1 MKYEIK
7 EMFYKPIERDIKGVI
22 KVGQSDEENV
32 KQELEEYVV
41 TEQLREHIDVFFE
54 SYKKGITSHTDK
66 MGVWISGFFGSGKSH
81 LLKILSYLL
90 DNKEI
95 EGKKV
100 INYFDDKKLDS
111 FTLANMKKAG
121 DITSDVILFN
131 IDSKSEDDSKA
142 SKEAIVNV
150 FNKVFNE
157 MQGFSPSMPWLAE
170 LERTLSKNGQYD
182 AFKAAFEE
190 ASGRTWED
198 GREDFY
204 YEEDAII
211 EALASSSKMSEE
223 AARNW
228 YNKAEEN
235 YTISIES
242 FAKKVQEYIESKG
255 KNHHVLFL
263 VDEIGQYI
271 GENTKL
277 MLNLQTVVEDLGTYC
292 GGKCWVIVTSQ
303 EGLDEFTKVKGND
316 FSKIQGRFN
325 TRLSLSS
332 ANVDEVIKERILR
345 KKPEAEEHLR
355 ILYTQKESIIKN
367 LLTFTDTAEMK
378 LYCDEKDF
386 ADVYPFVPYQFNLL
400 QKTFNGIREHGA
412 SGKHLSKGERSL
424 LGEFQEVGKEYMN
437 KESGVLVPFSAFY
450 NTIKTFLDSSI
461 SSVIIQASKNNN
473 LNEFDVEVLKL
484 LFLIK
489 YVKEIKGNLENLT
502 TLLVSNI
509 DEEKLEL
516 KKNIQKSLDKLIKET
531 LVQKNGDEYIFLTND
546 EQDVNKE
553 IKNIHIDSASVVQ
566 KIGEVIFEDIYKDK
580 KFKYS
585 REYNFPFNQIIDDT
599 PRGSKIND
607 IGIRIITPYYDLVSG
622 SSENE
627 LKMLSSR
634 EYRDVII
641 NISNDSRYIEELE
654 YVLQIDS
661 YLRLKGGTKATQ
673 SIEDIKAK
681 KSRERQERLDRAT
694 RLICDAISEADI
706 YINGTIADI
715 KSKEC
720 EGRINAALKSL
731 VDIRYNKLSY
741 ITNFLSNPKDL
752 YDIFNQNA
760 MQMTLVDKADNN
772 KYALDE
778 IDNHITNNTSRNL
791 QITMKSIL
799 QKFSQ
804 APFGWKELDIQG
816 LVLRLFKSQEIRVI
830 QGGESIPP
838 EDKGVIDL
846 ITKREYLER
855 VTLKKRERVKD
866 KYVKVLKDLSTD
878 IFDFS
883 AMPKDEDSMMK
894 IFKGYCST
902 EITKIDGMLSHY
914 GTISKYPGKDVLVEG
929 KEVFEEILNEN
940 DTIAFFELVSKRK
953 DDLLYYDDKVQ
964 DIKGFF
970 DPKGNQKKH
979 FDDAWDKIRNFE
991 ENDIFITEEETVK
1004 IIDDIKSIVKSKE
1017 PYKKIQNLPVLI
1029 SKYNDKIV
1037 ELLEKK
1043 AEPVK
1048 DQIETAK
1055 IHVLDELNKYSFA
1068 SEYNNEII
1076 QSFDQIYNKVESVNS
1091 FAQLAAITSSID
1103 PLRVKLITKI
1113 LNRQKEEEAKKEIA
1127 NKPNNEVEYVGS
1139 TATRGTM
1146 EVNDPPVKVKRI
1158 KNKSVS
1164 INSLLLGS
1172 KEIKNEDDIEDV
1184 LNSLRQKLKS
1194 QLEEDTI
1201 ITLI

>member
-54 SYKKGITSHTDK
+54 SYKKGIISHTDK

-90 DNKEI
+90 ENKEI
-95 EGKKV
+95 EGKNA

-111 FTLANMKKAG
+111 FTLANMQKAG

-131 IDSKSEDDSKA
+131 IDSKSEDDNKA

-255 KNHHVLFL
+255 KNHHVVFL

-271 GENTKL
+271 GDNTKL

-345 KKPEAEEHLR
+345 KKPEAEEHLK
-355 ILYTQKESIIKN
+355 ILYNQKESIIKN

-378 LYCDEKDF
+378 LYSDEKDF
-386 ADVYPFVPYQFNLL
+386 SDVYPFVPYQFNLL

-424 LGEFQEVGKEYMN
+424 LGAFQEVGKEYMN

-461 SSVIIQASKNNN
+461 SSVVIQASKNNN

-516 KKNIQKSLDKLIKET
+516 KKNLQKSLDKLIKET

-553 IKNIHIDSASVVQ
+553 IKNIHIDPADITL
-566 KIGEVIFEDIYKDK
+566 KIGEIVFEDIYEDK

-585 REYNFPFNQIIDDT
+585 REYNFPFNKIIDG
-599 PRGSKIND
+599 RGPQTYD

-634 EYRDVII
+634 EYRDVVI
-641 NISNDSRYIEELE
+641 NISNDSRYIEEIE

-661 YLRLKGGTKATQ
+661 YLRLKSGVKTTQ
-673 SIEDIKAK
+673 SIEDIKTK
-681 KSRERQERLDRAT
+681 KSREREERLARAT
-694 RLICDAISEADI
+694 RLICEAISEADI
-706 YINGTIADI
+706 YINGTISDI
-715 KSKEC
+715 KAKEC
-720 EGRINAALKSL
+720 KAKINAALNNL

-752 YDIFNQNA
+752 YDIFNQNT
-760 MQMTLVDKADNN
+760 MQMTLVDKGDNN

-778 IDNHITNNTSRNL
+778 IDNHITSNTARNL
-791 QITMKSIL
+791 QITIKSIL

-804 APFGWKELDIQG
+804 APYGWKELDIQG

-830 QGGESIPP
+830 QAGESIAP

-866 KYVKVLKDLSTD
+866 KYVKVLKDLCTD

-929 KEVFEEILNEN
+929 KDVFQEIVNEN
-940 DTIAFFELVSKRK
+940 DTIAFFELVSKRE
-953 DDLLYYDDKVQ
+953 DDLLDYDDNVQ

-970 DPKGNQKKH
+970 DTKGTQKKH
-979 FDDAWDKIRNFE
+979 FDDALEKIKNFE
-991 ENDIFITEEETVK
+991 ENDIFITDDETIK
-1004 IIDDIKSIVKSKE
+1004 IIDNIKEIVKDNK
-1017 PYKKIQNLPVLI
+1017 PYRKIQNLPVLI
-1029 SKYNDKIV
+1029 NKYNEKIL
-1037 ELLEKK
+1037 ELLEQK

-1048 DQIETAK
+1048 DQIEISKAQ
-1055 IHVLDELNKYSFA
+1055 VLDELNKHSFS
-1068 SEYNNEII
+1068 SEYKNEVL
-1076 QSFDQIYNKVESVNS
+1076 QSFNQIYSRIESVNS

-1103 PLRVKLITKI
+1103 PLRVRLITNI
-1113 LNRQKEEEAKKEIA
+1113 LNRQKEEDAKKARENSPKDEIT
-1127 NKPNNEVEYVGS
+1127 YIGS
-1139 TATRGTM
+1139 TATEGATV
-1146 EVNDPPVKVKRI
+1146 VNEPPVKVNRI

-1184 LNSLRQKLKS
+1184 LNALRQKLKS

>member
-7 EMFYKPIERDIKGVI
+7 DMFYKRIERDIKGVI
-22 KVGQSDEENV
+22 KVGQGDEENV

-95 EGKKV
+95 EGKKA

-121 DITSDVILFN
+121 DVTSDVILFN
-131 IDSKSEDDSKA
+131 IDSKSEDDNKS

-170 LERTLSKNGQYD
+170 LERTLSKNGQYE
-182 AFKAAFEE
+182 AFKNEFEN

-211 EALASSSKMSEE
+211 EALALSSKMSEE

-235 YTISIES
+235 YSISIES
-242 FAKKVQEYIESKG
+242 FAKKVEGYIESKG
-255 KNHHVLFL
+255 KNHHVVFL

-271 GENTKL
+271 GDNTKL

-345 KKPEAEEHLR
+345 KKPEAEEHLK

-378 LYCDEKDF
+378 LYSDEKDF

-400 QKTFNGIREHGA
+400 QKTFIGIREHGA

-424 LGEFQEVGKEYMN
+424 LGAFQEVGKDYMY

-450 NTIKTFLDSSI
+450 NTIKTFLDSST

-484 LFLIK
+484 LFLVK
-489 YVKEIKGNLENLT
+489 YVKEIKGNLENLA

-516 KKNIQKSLDKLIKET
+516 KKNVQKSLDKLIKET
-531 LVQKNGDEYIFLTND
+531 LVQKNGEEYIFLTND

-553 IKNIHIDSASVVQ
+553 IKNIHIDPAAVVQ

-580 KFKYS
+580 KYKYS
-585 REYNFPFNQIIDDT
+585 REYNFPFNQMIDST
-599 PRGSKIND
+599 PRGSQTND

-634 EYRDVII
+634 EYKDII
-641 NISNDSRYIEELE
+641 VNISNDARYIEELE

-661 YLRLKGGTKATQ
+661 YLRLKSGTKVTQ
-673 SIEDIKAK
+673 SIEDIKTK
-681 KSRERQERLDRAT
+681 KSREREERLARAT
-694 RLICDAISEADI
+694 RLISDAIEEADI

-715 KSKEC
+715 KAKEC
-720 EGRINAALKSL
+720 ESRINVALKNL

-741 ITNFLSNPKDL
+741 ITNFLNNPKDL
-752 YDIFNQNA
+752 YDIFSQNT
-760 MQMTLVDKADNN
+760 MQMTLFDKGDNN

-778 IDNHITNNTSRNL
+778 IDNHITSNTARNL

-804 APFGWKELDIQG
+804 APYGWKELDIQG
-816 LVLRLFKSQEIRVI
+816 LVLRLFKTQEIRVI
-830 QGGESIPP
+830 QGGESIAP
-838 EDKGVIDL
+838 EDKVVVDL

-866 KYVKVLKDLSTD
+866 KYIKNLKELCTD

-894 IFKGYCST
+894 IFKGYCNT
-902 EITKIDGMLSHY
+902 EITKIDGMLTHY
-914 GTISKYPGKDVLVEG
+914 GTISKYPGKDILVKG
-929 KEVFEEILNEN
+929 KEVFREILNEN
-940 DTIAFFELVSKRK
+940 DTIAFFQLLWDVK
-953 DDLLYYDDKVQ
+953 DDLLDYDDDVQ

-979 FDDAWDKIRNFE
+979 FDDALDKIKNFE
-991 ENDIFITEEETVK
+991 ENDIFITEDETIK
-1004 IIDDIKSIVKSKE
+1004 IINDIKDIIKSKE
-1017 PYKKIQNLPVLI
+1017 PYKKIQNLPILI

-1048 DQIETAK
+1048 EQIK
-1055 IHVLDELNKYSFA
+1055 IANEQVLDELNKHTFA
-1068 SEYNNEII
+1068 DEYKNEVA
-1076 QSFDQIYNKVESVNS
+1076 QSFKQILDKIESVNS
-1091 FAQLAAITSSID
+1091 FGQLAAISSSID
-1103 PLRVKLITKI
+1103 PLRVRLITRI
-1113 LNRQKEEEAKKEIA
+1113 LDRQKQEDAKKALVDIPKGEA
-1127 NKPNNEVEYVGS
+1127 TYTGETGS
-1139 TATRGTM
+1139 VNHGI
-1146 EVNDPPVKVKRI
+1146 VNDQPANVTRI
-1158 KNKSVS
+1158 KNKNVS

-1172 KEIKNEDDIEDV
+1172 KEIKNEDDIEEV
-1184 LNSLRQKLKS
+1184 LNALREKLKK

>member
-54 SYKKGITSHTDK
+54 SYKKGIINHTDK

-90 DNKEI
+90 ENKEI
-95 EGKKV
+95 EGKKA

-111 FTLANMKKAG
+111 FTLANMQKAG

-131 IDSKSEDDSKA
+131 IDSKSEDDNKA

-255 KNHHVLFL
+255 KNHHVVFL

-424 LGEFQEVGKEYMN
+424 LGAFQEVGKEYMN

-489 YVKEIKGNLENLT
+489 YVKEIKGNLENLS
-502 TLLVSNI
+502 TLLVSDI

-516 KKNIQKSLDKLIKET
+516 KKNVQKSLDKLIKET

-553 IKNIHIDSASVVQ
+553 IKNIHIDPADITL
-566 KIGEVIFEDIYKDK
+566 KIGEIVFEDIYEDK

-585 REYNFPFNQIIDDT
+585 REYNFPFNKIIDG
-599 PRGSKIND
+599 RGPQTYD

-641 NISNDSRYIEELE
+641 NISNDSRYIEEIE

-661 YLRLKGGTKATQ
+661 YLRLKSGVKTTQ
-673 SIEDIKAK
+673 SIEDIKTK
-681 KSRERQERLDRAT
+681 KSREREERLARAT
-694 RLICDAISEADI
+694 RLICEAISEADI
-706 YINGTIADI
+706 YINGTISDI
-715 KSKEC
+715 KAKEC
-720 EGRINAALKSL
+720 KAKINAALNNL

-752 YDIFNQNA
+752 YDIFNQNT
-760 MQMTLVDKADNN
+760 MQMTLVDKGDNN

-778 IDNHITNNTSRNL
+778 IDNHITSNTERNL

-804 APFGWKELDIQG
+804 APYGWKELDIQG

-830 QGGESIPP
+830 QGGESIAP

-866 KYVKVLKDLSTD
+866 KYVKVLKDLCTD

-894 IFKGYCST
+894 IFKGYCKT

-929 KEVFEEILNEN
+929 KEVFQEILNEN
-940 DTIAFFELVSKRK
+940 DTIAFFELVSKRE
-953 DDLLYYDDKVQ
+953 DDLLDYDDNVQ

-970 DPKGNQKKH
+970 DTKGTQKKH
-979 FDDAWDKIRNFE
+979 FDDALDKIKNFE
-991 ENDIFITEEETVK
+991 ENDIFITDDETIK
-1004 IIDDIKSIVKSKE
+1004 IIDNIKEIVKANE

-1029 SKYNDKIV
+1029 NKYNEKIL
-1037 ELLEKK
+1037 ELLEQK

-1048 DQIETAK
+1048 EQIETYKAQ
-1055 IHVLDELNKYSFA
+1055 VLDELNKHSFS
-1068 SEYNNEII
+1068 SEYKNEVL
-1076 QSFDQIYNKVESVNS
+1076 QSFDQIYSRIESVNS

-1103 PLRVKLITKI
+1103 PLRVRLITKI
-1113 LNRQKEEEAKKEIA
+1113 LNRQKEEEAKKEIEDKS
-1127 NKPNNEVEYVGS
+1127 NGEVIYGGS
-1139 TATRGTM
+1139 TANGGAT

-1172 KEIKNEDDIEDV
+1172 KEIKNEDDIEDI
-1184 LNSLRQKLKS
+1184 LNVLRQKLKS

>member
-54 SYKKGITSHTDK
+54 AYKKGITSHTDK

-95 EGKKV
+95 EGKKA
-100 INYFDDKKLDS
+100 ISYFDDKKLDS

-131 IDSKSEDDSKA
+131 IDSKSEDDNKA

-255 KNHHVLFL
+255 KNHHVVFL

-271 GENTKL
+271 GDNTKL

-345 KKPEAEEHLR
+345 KKPEAEEHLK
-355 ILYTQKESIIKN
+355 ILYNQKESIIKN

-378 LYCDEKDF
+378 LYSDEKDF
-386 ADVYPFVPYQFNLL
+386 SDVYPFVPYQFNLL

-424 LGEFQEVGKEYMN
+424 LGAFQEVGKEYMN

-461 SSVIIQASKNNN
+461 SSVVIQASKNNN

-516 KKNIQKSLDKLIKET
+516 KKNLQKSLDKLIKET

-553 IKNIHIDSASVVQ
+553 IKNIHIDPADITL
-566 KIGEVIFEDIYKDK
+566 KIGEIVFEDIYEDK

-585 REYNFPFNQIIDDT
+585 REYNFPFNKIIDG
-599 PRGSKIND
+599 RGPQTYD

-634 EYRDVII
+634 EYRDVVI
-641 NISNDSRYIEELE
+641 NISNDSRYIEEIE

-661 YLRLKGGTKATQ
+661 YLRLKSGVKTTQ
-673 SIEDIKAK
+673 SIEDIKTK
-681 KSRERQERLDRAT
+681 KSREREERLARAT
-694 RLICDAISEADI
+694 RLICEAISEADI
-706 YINGTIADI
+706 YINGTISDI
-715 KSKEC
+715 KAKEC
-720 EGRINAALKSL
+720 KAKINAALNNL

-752 YDIFNQNA
+752 YDIFNQNT
-760 MQMTLVDKADNN
+760 MQMTLVDKGDNN

-778 IDNHITNNTSRNL
+778 IDNHITSNTARNL

-804 APFGWKELDIQG
+804 APYGWKELDIQG

-830 QGGESIPP
+830 QAGESIAP

-866 KYVKVLKDLSTD
+866 KYVKVLKDLCTD

-929 KEVFEEILNEN
+929 KDVFQEIVNEN
-940 DTIAFFELVSKRK
+940 DTIAFFELVSNRE
-953 DDLLYYDDKVQ
+953 DDLLDYDDNVQ

-970 DPKGNQKKH
+970 DTKGTQKKH
-979 FDDAWDKIRNFE
+979 FDDALEKIKNFE
-991 ENDIFITEEETVK
+991 ENDIFITDDETIK
-1004 IIDDIKSIVKSKE
+1004 IIDNIKEIVKDNK
-1017 PYKKIQNLPVLI
+1017 PYRKIQNLPVLI
-1029 SKYNDKIV
+1029 NKYNEKIL
-1037 ELLEKK
+1037 ELLEQK

-1048 DQIETAK
+1048 EQIETSKAQ
-1055 IHVLDELNKYSFA
+1055 VLDELNKHSFS
-1068 SEYNNEII
+1068 SEYKNEVL
-1076 QSFDQIYNKVESVNS
+1076 QSFDQIYSRIESVNS

-1103 PLRVKLITKI
+1103 PLRVRLITKI
-1113 LNRQKEEEAKKEIA
+1113 LNRQKEEEAKKEIS
-1127 NKPNNEVEYVGS
+1127 NKSNDEVKYVGS
-1139 TATRGTM
+1139 TGGTM

-1172 KEIKNEDDIEDV
+1172 KEIKNEDDIEEV

>member
-7 EMFYKPIERDIKGVI
+7 DMFYKRIERDIKGVI

-41 TEQLREHIDVFFE
+41 TEQLRDHIDVFFE
-54 SYKKGITSHTDK
+54 AYKKGITSHTDK

-95 EGKKV
+95 EGKKA
-100 INYFDDKKLDS
+100 ISYFDDKKLDS

-131 IDSKSEDDSKA
+131 IDSKSEDDNKA

-170 LERTLSKNGQYD
+170 LERTLSKNQQYD
-182 AFKAAFEE
+182 AFKTAFEE

-211 EALASSSKMSEE
+211 EALAASSKMSEE

-255 KNHHVLFL
+255 KNHHVVFL

-271 GENTKL
+271 GDNTKL

-345 KKPEAEEHLR
+345 KKPEAEEHLK
-355 ILYTQKESIIKN
+355 ILYNQKESIIKN

-378 LYCDEKDF
+378 LFEDEKDF

-424 LGEFQEVGKEYMN
+424 LGAFQEVGKEYMN

-489 YVKEIKGNLENLT
+489 YVKEIKGNLE
-502 TLLVSNI
+502 SDI

-516 KKNIQKSLDKLIKET
+516 KKNVQKSLDKLIKET

-553 IKNIHIDSASVVQ
+553 IKNIHIDPADITL
-566 KIGEVIFEDIYKDK
+566 KIGEIVFEDIYEDK

-585 REYNFPFNQIIDDT
+585 REYNFPFNKIIDG
-599 PRGSKIND
+599 RGPQTYD

-634 EYRDVII
+634 EYRDVVI
-641 NISNDSRYIEELE
+641 NISNDSRYIEEIE

-661 YLRLKGGTKATQ
+661 YLRLKSGVKTTQ
-673 SIEDIKAK
+673 SIEDIKTK
-681 KSRERQERLDRAT
+681 KSREREERLARAT
-694 RLICDAISEADI
+694 RLICEAISEADI
-706 YINGTIADI
+706 YINGTISDI
-715 KSKEC
+715 KAKEC
-720 EGRINAALKSL
+720 KAKINAALNNL

-741 ITNFLSNPKDL
+741 ITNFLNNPKDL

-760 MQMTLVDKADNN
+760 MQMTLVDKGDNN

-778 IDNHITNNTSRNL
+778 IDNHITSNTARNL
-791 QITMKSIL
+791 QITIKSIL

-804 APFGWKELDIQG
+804 APYGWKELDIQG

-830 QGGESIPP
+830 QGGESIAP

-866 KYVKVLKDLSTD
+866 KYVKVLKDLCTD

-894 IFKGYCST
+894 IFKGYCKT

-929 KEVFEEILNEN
+929 KEVFQEILNEN
-940 DTIAFFELVSKRK
+940 DTIAFFELVSKRE
-953 DDLLYYDDKVQ
+953 DDLLDYDDNVQ

-970 DPKGNQKKH
+970 DLKGTQKKH
-979 FDDAWDKIRNFE
+979 FDDALEKIKNFE
-991 ENDIFITEEETVK
+991 ENDIFITDDETIK
-1004 IIDDIKSIVKSKE
+1004 IIDNIKEIVKDNK
-1017 PYKKIQNLPVLI
+1017 PYRKIQNLPVLI
-1029 SKYNDKIV
+1029 NKYNEKIL
-1037 ELLEKK
+1037 ELLEQK

-1048 DQIETAK
+1048 EQIETSKAQ
-1055 IHVLDELNKYSFA
+1055 VLDELNKHSFS
-1068 SEYNNEII
+1068 SEYKNEVL
-1076 QSFDQIYNKVESVNS
+1076 QSFNQIYSRIESVNS

-1103 PLRVKLITKI
+1103 PLRVRLITNI
-1113 LNRQKEEEAKKEIA
+1113 LNRQKEEDAKKARENRPKDETTYI
-1127 NKPNNEVEYVGS
+1127 GS
-1139 TATRGTM
+1139 TATEGTTV
-1146 EVNDPPVKVKRI
+1146 VNEPQVKVNRI

-1172 KEIKNEDDIEDV
+1172 KEIKNEDDIEEV
-1184 LNSLRQKLKS
+1184 LNALRQKLKD

>member
-54 SYKKGITSHTDK
+54 SYKKGIISHTDK

-90 DNKEI
+90 ENKEI
-95 EGKKV
+95 EGKNA

-111 FTLANMKKAG
+111 FTLANMQKAG

-131 IDSKSEDDSKA
+131 IDSKSEDDNKA

-255 KNHHVLFL
+255 KNHHVVFL

-271 GENTKL
+271 GDNTKL

-345 KKPEAEEHLR
+345 KKPEAEEHLK
-355 ILYTQKESIIKN
+355 ILYNQKESIIKN

-378 LYCDEKDF
+378 LYSDEKDF
-386 ADVYPFVPYQFNLL
+386 SDVYPFVPYQFNLL

-424 LGEFQEVGKEYMN
+424 LGAFQEVGKEYMN

-461 SSVIIQASKNNN
+461 SSVVIQASKNNN

-516 KKNIQKSLDKLIKET
+516 KKNLQKSLDKLIKET

-553 IKNIHIDSASVVQ
+553 IKNIHIDPADITL
-566 KIGEVIFEDIYKDK
+566 KIGEIVFEDIYEDK

-585 REYNFPFNQIIDDT
+585 REYNFPFNKIIDG
-599 PRGSKIND
+599 RGPQTYD

-634 EYRDVII
+634 EYRDVVI
-641 NISNDSRYIEELE
+641 NISNDSRYIEEIE

-661 YLRLKGGTKATQ
+661 YLRLKSGVKTTQ
-673 SIEDIKAK
+673 SIEDIKTK
-681 KSRERQERLDRAT
+681 KSREREERLARAT
-694 RLICDAISEADI
+694 RLICEAISEADI
-706 YINGTIADI
+706 YINGTISDI
-715 KSKEC
+715 KAKEC
-720 EGRINAALKSL
+720 KAKINAALNNL

-752 YDIFNQNA
+752 YDIFNQNT
-760 MQMTLVDKADNN
+760 MQMTLVDKGDNN

-778 IDNHITNNTSRNL
+778 IDNHITSNTERNL

-804 APFGWKELDIQG
+804 APYGWKELDIQG

-830 QGGESIPP
+830 QAGESIAP

-866 KYVKVLKDLSTD
+866 KYVKVLKDLCTD

-929 KEVFEEILNEN
+929 KDVFQEIVNEN
-940 DTIAFFELVSKRK
+940 DTIAFFELVSNRE
-953 DDLLYYDDKVQ
+953 DDLLDYDDNVQ

-970 DPKGNQKKH
+970 DTKGTQKKH
-979 FDDAWDKIRNFE
+979 FDDALEKIKNFE
-991 ENDIFITEEETVK
+991 ENDIFITDDETIK
-1004 IIDDIKSIVKSKE
+1004 IIDNIKEIVKDNK
-1017 PYKKIQNLPVLI
+1017 PYRKIQNLPVLI
-1029 SKYNDKIV
+1029 NKYNEKIL
-1037 ELLEKK
+1037 ELLEQK

-1048 DQIETAK
+1048 DQIEISKAQ
-1055 IHVLDELNKYSFA
+1055 VLDELNKHSFS
-1068 SEYNNEII
+1068 SEYKNEVL
-1076 QSFDQIYNKVESVNS
+1076 QKFDQIYSRIESVNS

-1103 PLRVKLITKI
+1103 PLRVRLITKI
-1113 LNRQKEEEAKKEIA
+1113 LNRQKEEDAKKARENRLRDEAI
-1127 NKPNNEVEYVGS
+1127 YIGT
-1139 TATRGTM
+1139 TATEGDTV
-1146 EVNDPPVKVKRI
+1146 VNEPTVKVNRI

-1172 KEIKNEDDIEDV
+1172 KEIKNEEDIEEV
-1184 LNSLRQKLKS
+1184 LSVLRQKLKE

>member
-7 EMFYKPIERDIKGVI
+7 DMFYKRIERDIKGVI

-41 TEQLREHIDVFFE
+41 TEQLRDHIDVFFE
-54 SYKKGITSHTDK
+54 AYKKGITSHTDK

-95 EGKKV
+95 EGKKA
-100 INYFDDKKLDS
+100 ISYFDDKKLDS

-131 IDSKSEDDSKA
+131 IDSKSEDDNKA

-170 LERTLSKNGQYD
+170 LERTLSKNQQYD
-182 AFKAAFEE
+182 AFKTAFEE

-211 EALASSSKMSEE
+211 EALAASSKMSEE

-255 KNHHVLFL
+255 KNHHVVFL

-271 GENTKL
+271 GDNTKL

-345 KKPEAEEHLR
+345 KKPEAEEHLK
-355 ILYTQKESIIKN
+355 ILYNQKESIIKN

-378 LYCDEKDF
+378 LYSDEKDF
-386 ADVYPFVPYQFNLL
+386 SDVYPFVPYQFNLL

-424 LGEFQEVGKEYMN
+424 LGAFQEVGKEYMN

-509 DEEKLEL
+509 DGEKLEL
-516 KKNIQKSLDKLIKET
+516 KKNVQKSLDKLIKET

-553 IKNIHIDSASVVQ
+553 IKNIHIDPADITL
-566 KIGEVIFEDIYKDK
+566 KIGEIVFEDIYEDK

-585 REYNFPFNQIIDDT
+585 REYNFPFNKIIDG
-599 PRGSKIND
+599 RGPQTYD

-634 EYRDVII
+634 EYRDVVI
-641 NISNDSRYIEELE
+641 NISNDSRYIEEIE

-661 YLRLKGGTKATQ
+661 YLRLKSGVKTTQ
-673 SIEDIKAK
+673 SIEDIKTK
-681 KSRERQERLDRAT
+681 KSREREERLARAT
-694 RLICDAISEADI
+694 RLICEAISEADI
-706 YINGTIADI
+706 YINGTISDI
-715 KSKEC
+715 KAKEC
-720 EGRINAALKSL
+720 KAKINAALNNL

-741 ITNFLSNPKDL
+741 ITNFLNNPKDL

-760 MQMTLVDKADNN
+760 MQMTLVDKGDNN

-778 IDNHITNNTSRNL
+778 IDNHITSNTARNL
-791 QITMKSIL
+791 QITIKSIL

-804 APFGWKELDIQG
+804 APYGWKELDIQG

-830 QGGESIPP
+830 QGGESIAP

-866 KYVKVLKDLSTD
+866 KYVKVLKDLCTD

-894 IFKGYCST
+894 IFKGYCKT

-929 KEVFEEILNEN
+929 KEVFQEILNEN
-940 DTIAFFELVSKRK
+940 DTIAFFELVSKRE
-953 DDLLYYDDKVQ
+953 DDLLDYDDNVQ

-970 DPKGNQKKH
+970 DLKGTQKKH
-979 FDDAWDKIRNFE
+979 FDDALEKIKNFE
-991 ENDIFITEEETVK
+991 ENDIFITDDETIK
-1004 IIDDIKSIVKSKE
+1004 IIDNIKEIVKDNK
-1017 PYKKIQNLPVLI
+1017 PYRKIQNLPVLI
-1029 SKYNDKIV
+1029 NKYNEKIL
-1037 ELLEKK
+1037 ELLEQK

-1048 DQIETAK
+1048 EQIETSKAQ
-1055 IHVLDELNKYSFA
+1055 VLDELNKHSFS
-1068 SEYNNEII
+1068 SEYKNEVL
-1076 QSFDQIYNKVESVNS
+1076 QSFDQIYSRIESVNS

-1103 PLRVKLITKI
+1103 PLRVRLITKI
-1113 LNRQKEEEAKKEIA
+1113 LNRQKEEEAKKEIS
-1127 NKPNNEVEYVGS
+1127 NKSNDEVKYVGS
-1139 TATRGTM
+1139 TGGTM

-1172 KEIKNEDDIEDV
+1172 KEIKNEDDIEEV

>member
-54 SYKKGITSHTDK
+54 SYKRGIISHTDK

-90 DNKEI
+90 ENKEI
-95 EGKKV
+95 EGKNA

-111 FTLANMKKAG
+111 FTLANMQKAG

-131 IDSKSEDDSKA
+131 IDSKSEDDNKA

-255 KNHHVLFL
+255 KNHHVVFL

-424 LGEFQEVGKEYMN
+424 LGAFQEVGKEYMN
-437 KESGVLVPFSAFY
+437 KDSGVLVPFSAFY

-489 YVKEIKGNLENLT
+489 YVKEIKGNLENLS
-502 TLLVSNI
+502 TLLVSDI

-516 KKNIQKSLDKLIKET
+516 KKNVQKSLDKLIKET

-553 IKNIHIDSASVVQ
+553 IKNIHIDPADITL
-566 KIGEVIFEDIYKDK
+566 KIGEIVFEDIYEDK

-585 REYNFPFNQIIDDT
+585 REYNFPFNKIIDG
-599 PRGSKIND
+599 RGPQTYD

-641 NISNDSRYIEELE
+641 NISNDSRYIEEIE

-661 YLRLKGGTKATQ
+661 YLRLKSGVKTTQ
-673 SIEDIKAK
+673 SIEDIKTK
-681 KSRERQERLDRAT
+681 KGRERDERLARAT
-694 RLICDAISEADI
+694 RLISDAISEADI
-706 YINGTIADI
+706 YINGTISDI
-715 KSKEC
+715 KAKEC
-720 EGRINAALKSL
+720 KAKINAALNNL

-752 YDIFNQNA
+752 YDIFNQNT
-760 MQMTLVDKADNN
+760 MQMTLVDKGDNN

-778 IDNHITNNTSRNL
+778 IDNHITSNTERNL

-804 APFGWKELDIQG
+804 APYGWKEIDIQG

-830 QGGESIPP
+830 QAGESIAP

-866 KYVKVLKDLSTD
+866 KYVKVLKDLCTD

-894 IFKGYCST
+894 IFKGYCNT

-929 KEVFEEILNEN
+929 KDVLQEIVNEN
-940 DTIAFFELVSKRK
+940 DTIAFFELVSNRE
-953 DDLLYYDDKVQ
+953 DDLLDYDDNVQ

-970 DPKGNQKKH
+970 DTKGTQKKH
-979 FDDAWDKIRNFE
+979 FDDALEKIKNFE
-991 ENDIFITEEETVK
+991 ENDIFITDDETVE
-1004 IIDDIKSIVKSKE
+1004 IIDNIKEIVKDNK
-1017 PYKKIQNLPVLI
+1017 PYSKIQNLPVLI
-1029 SKYNDKIV
+1029 NKYNEKIL
-1037 ELLEKK
+1037 ELLEQK

-1048 DQIETAK
+1048 GQIETSKAQ
-1055 IHVLDELNKYSFA
+1055 VLDELNKYSFS
-1068 SEYNNEII
+1068 SEYKNEVL
-1076 QSFDQIYNKVESVNS
+1076 QSFNQIYSRIESVNS

-1103 PLRVKLITKI
+1103 PLRVRLITKI
-1113 LNRQKEEEAKKEIA
+1113 LNRQKEEDAKKARENRLKDETTYI
-1127 NKPNNEVEYVGS
+1127 GS
-1139 TATRGTM
+1139 TATEGATV
-1146 EVNDPPVKVKRI
+1146 VNEPTVKVNRI

-1172 KEIKNEDDIEDV
+1172 KEIKNEDDIEEV
-1184 LNSLRQKLKS
+1184 LNALRQKLKD

>member
-54 SYKKGITSHTDK
+54 SYKKGIISHTDK

-90 DNKEI
+90 ENKEI
-95 EGKKV
+95 EGKNA

-111 FTLANMKKAG
+111 FTLANMQKAG

-131 IDSKSEDDSKA
+131 IDSKSEDDNKA

-255 KNHHVLFL
+255 KNHHVVFL

-271 GENTKL
+271 GDNTKL

-345 KKPEAEEHLR
+345 KKPEAEEHLK
-355 ILYTQKESIIKN
+355 ILYNQKESIIKN

-378 LYCDEKDF
+378 LYSDEKDF
-386 ADVYPFVPYQFNLL
+386 SDVYPFVPYQFNLL

-424 LGEFQEVGKEYMN
+424 LGAFQEVGKEYMN

-461 SSVIIQASKNNN
+461 SSVVIQASKNNN

-516 KKNIQKSLDKLIKET
+516 KKNLQKSLDKLIKET

-553 IKNIHIDSASVVQ
+553 IKNIHIDPADITL
-566 KIGEVIFEDIYKDK
+566 KIGEIVFEDIYEDK

-585 REYNFPFNQIIDDT
+585 REYNFPFNKIIDG
-599 PRGSKIND
+599 RGPQTYD

-634 EYRDVII
+634 EYRDVVI
-641 NISNDSRYIEELE
+641 NISNDSRYIEEIE

-661 YLRLKGGTKATQ
+661 YLRLKSGVKTTQ
-673 SIEDIKAK
+673 SIEDIKTK
-681 KSRERQERLDRAT
+681 KSREREERLARAT
-694 RLICDAISEADI
+694 RLICEAISEADI
-706 YINGTIADI
+706 YINGTISDI
-715 KSKEC
+715 KAKEC
-720 EGRINAALKSL
+720 KAKINAALNNL

-752 YDIFNQNA
+752 YDIFNQNT
-760 MQMTLVDKADNN
+760 MQMTLVDKGDNN

-778 IDNHITNNTSRNL
+778 IDNHITSNTERNL

-804 APFGWKELDIQG
+804 APYGWKELDIQG

-830 QGGESIPP
+830 QAGESIAP

-866 KYVKVLKDLSTD
+866 KYVKVLKDLCTD

-929 KEVFEEILNEN
+929 KDVFQEIVNEN
-940 DTIAFFELVSKRK
+940 DTIAFFELVSNRE
-953 DDLLYYDDKVQ
+953 DDLLDYDDNVQ

-970 DPKGNQKKH
+970 DTKGTQKKH
-979 FDDAWDKIRNFE
+979 FDDALEKIKNFE
-991 ENDIFITEEETVK
+991 ENDIFITDDETIK
-1004 IIDDIKSIVKSKE
+1004 IIDNIKEIVKDNK
-1017 PYKKIQNLPVLI
+1017 PYRKIQNLPVLI
-1029 SKYNDKIV
+1029 NKYNEKIL
-1037 ELLEKK
+1037 ELLEQK

-1048 DQIETAK
+1048 DQIEISKAQ
-1055 IHVLDELNKYSFA
+1055 VLDELNKHSFS
-1068 SEYNNEII
+1068 SEYKNEVL
-1076 QSFDQIYNKVESVNS
+1076 QKFDQIYSRIESVNS

-1103 PLRVKLITKI
+1103 PLRVRLITKI
-1113 LNRQKEEEAKKEIA
+1113 LNRQKEEDAKKARENRLRDEATYI
-1127 NKPNNEVEYVGS
+1127 GT
-1139 TATRGTM
+1139 TATEGDTV
-1146 EVNDPPVKVKRI
+1146 VNEPTVKVNRI

-1172 KEIKNEDDIEDV
+1172 KEIKNEEDIEEV
-1184 LNSLRQKLKS
+1184 LSVLRQKLKE

>member
-54 SYKKGITSHTDK
+54 SYKKGIISHTDK

-90 DNKEI
+90 ENKEI
-95 EGKKV
+95 EGKNA

-111 FTLANMKKAG
+111 FTLANMQKAG

-131 IDSKSEDDSKA
+131 IDSKSEDDNKA

-255 KNHHVLFL
+255 KNHHVVFL

-271 GENTKL
+271 GDNTKL

-345 KKPEAEEHLR
+345 KKPEAEEHLK
-355 ILYTQKESIIKN
+355 ILYNQKESIIKN

-378 LYCDEKDF
+378 LYSDEKDF
-386 ADVYPFVPYQFNLL
+386 SDVYPFVPYQFNLL

-424 LGEFQEVGKEYMN
+424 LGAFQEVGKEYMN

-489 YVKEIKGNLENLT
+489 YVKEIKGNLENLS
-502 TLLVSNI
+502 TLLVSDI

-516 KKNIQKSLDKLIKET
+516 KKNVQKSLDKLIKET

-553 IKNIHIDSASVVQ
+553 IKNIHIDPADITL
-566 KIGEVIFEDIYKDK
+566 KIGEIVFEDIYEDK

-585 REYNFPFNQIIDDT
+585 REYNFPFNKIIDG
-599 PRGSKIND
+599 RGPQTYD

-634 EYRDVII
+634 EYRDVVI
-641 NISNDSRYIEELE
+641 NISNDSRYIEEIE

-661 YLRLKGGTKATQ
+661 YLRLKSGVKTTQ
-673 SIEDIKAK
+673 SIEDIKTK
-681 KSRERQERLDRAT
+681 KSREREERLARAT
-694 RLICDAISEADI
+694 RLICEAISEADI
-706 YINGTIADI
+706 YINGTISDI
-715 KSKEC
+715 KAKEC
-720 EGRINAALKSL
+720 KAKINAALNNL

-752 YDIFNQNA
+752 YDIFNQNT
-760 MQMTLVDKADNN
+760 MQMTLVDKGDNN

-778 IDNHITNNTSRNL
+778 IDNHITSNTERNL

-804 APFGWKELDIQG
+804 APYGWKELDIQG

-830 QGGESIPP
+830 QGGESIAP

-866 KYVKVLKDLSTD
+866 KYVKVLKDLCTD

-929 KEVFEEILNEN
+929 KDVFQEIVNEN
-940 DTIAFFELVSKRK
+940 DTIAFFELVSNRE
-953 DDLLYYDDKVQ
+953 DDLLDYDDNVQ

-970 DPKGNQKKH
+970 DTKGTQKKH
-979 FDDAWDKIRNFE
+979 FDDALDKIKNFE
-991 ENDIFITEEETVK
+991 ENDIFITDDETIK
-1004 IIDDIKSIVKSKE
+1004 IIDNIKEIVKDNK
-1017 PYKKIQNLPVLI
+1017 PYRKIQNLPVLI
-1029 SKYNDKIV
+1029 NKYNEKIL
-1037 ELLEKK
+1037 ELLEQK

-1048 DQIETAK
+1048 DQIEISKAQ
-1055 IHVLDELNKYSFA
+1055 VLDELNKHSFS
-1068 SEYNNEII
+1068 SEYKNEVL
-1076 QSFDQIYNKVESVNS
+1076 QKFDQIYSRIESVNS

-1103 PLRVKLITKI
+1103 PLRVRLITKI
-1113 LNRQKEEEAKKEIA
+1113 LNRQKEEEAKKEIS
-1127 NKPNNEVEYVGS
+1127 NKSNDEVKYVGS
-1139 TATRGTM
+1139 TGGTM
-1146 EVNDPPVKVKRI
+1146 EVNDPPVKVNKI

-1172 KEIKNEDDIEDV
+1172 KEIKNEEDIEEV
-1184 LNSLRQKLKS
+1184 LSVLRQKLKE

>member
-7 EMFYKPIERDIKGVI
+7 DMFYKRIERDIKGVI

-41 TEQLREHIDVFFE
+41 TEQLRDHIDVFFE
-54 SYKKGITSHTDK
+54 AYKKGITSHTDK

-95 EGKKV
+95 EGKKA
-100 INYFDDKKLDS
+100 ISYFDDKKLDS

-131 IDSKSEDDSKA
+131 IDSKSEDDNKA

-170 LERTLSKNGQYD
+170 LERTLSKNQQYD
-182 AFKAAFEE
+182 AFKTAFEE

-211 EALASSSKMSEE
+211 EALAASSKMSEE

-255 KNHHVLFL
+255 KNHHVVFL

-271 GENTKL
+271 GDNTKL

-345 KKPEAEEHLR
+345 KKPEAEEHLK
-355 ILYTQKESIIKN
+355 ILYNQKESIIKN

-378 LYCDEKDF
+378 LFEDEKDF

-424 LGEFQEVGKEYMN
+424 LGAFQEVGKEYMN

-502 TLLVSNI
+502 TLLVSDI

-516 KKNIQKSLDKLIKET
+516 KKNVQKSLDKLIKET

-553 IKNIHIDSASVVQ
+553 IKNIHIDPADITL
-566 KIGEVIFEDIYKDK
+566 KIGEIVFEDIYEDK

-585 REYNFPFNQIIDDT
+585 REYNFPFNKIIDG
-599 PRGSKIND
+599 RGPQTYD

-634 EYRDVII
+634 EYRDVVI
-641 NISNDSRYIEELE
+641 NISNDSRYIEEIE

-661 YLRLKGGTKATQ
+661 YLRLKSGVKTTQ
-673 SIEDIKAK
+673 SIEDIKTK
-681 KSRERQERLDRAT
+681 KSREREERLARAT
-694 RLICDAISEADI
+694 RLICEAISEADI
-706 YINGTIADI
+706 YINGTISDI
-715 KSKEC
+715 KAKEC
-720 EGRINAALKSL
+720 KAKINAALNNL

-741 ITNFLSNPKDL
+741 ITNFLNNPKDL

-760 MQMTLVDKADNN
+760 MQMTLVDKGDNN

-778 IDNHITNNTSRNL
+778 IDNHITSNTARNL
-791 QITMKSIL
+791 QITIKSIL

-804 APFGWKELDIQG
+804 APYGWKELDIQG

-830 QGGESIPP
+830 QGGESIAP

-866 KYVKVLKDLSTD
+866 KYVKVLKDLCTD

-883 AMPKDEDSMMK
+883 AMPKDEDSMLK
-894 IFKGYCST
+894 IFKGYCKT

-929 KEVFEEILNEN
+929 KEVFQEILNEN
-940 DTIAFFELVSKRK
+940 DTIAFFELVSKRE
-953 DDLLYYDDKVQ
+953 DDLLDYDDNVQ

-970 DPKGNQKKH
+970 DLKGTQKKH
-979 FDDAWDKIRNFE
+979 FDDALEKIKNFE
-991 ENDIFITEEETVK
+991 ENDIFITDDETIK
-1004 IIDDIKSIVKSKE
+1004 IIDNIKEIVKDNK
-1017 PYKKIQNLPVLI
+1017 PYRKIQNLPVLI
-1029 SKYNDKIV
+1029 NKYNEKIL
-1037 ELLEKK
+1037 ELLEQK

-1048 DQIETAK
+1048 EQIETSKAQ
-1055 IHVLDELNKYSFA
+1055 VLDELNKHSFS
-1068 SEYNNEII
+1068 SEYKNEVL
-1076 QSFDQIYNKVESVNS
+1076 QSFDQIYSRIESVNS

-1103 PLRVKLITKI
+1103 PLRVRLITKI
-1113 LNRQKEEEAKKEIA
+1113 LNRQKEEEAKKEIS
-1127 NKPNNEVEYVGS
+1127 NKSNDEVKYVGS
-1139 TATRGTM
+1139 TGGTM

-1172 KEIKNEDDIEDV
+1172 KEIKNEDDIEEV

>member
-22 KVGQSDEENV
+22 KVGQGDEENV

-54 SYKKGITSHTDK
+54 AYKKGIISNTDK

-95 EGKKV
+95 EGKKA

-121 DITSDVILFN
+121 DVTSDVILFN
-131 IDSKSEDDSKA
+131 IDSKSEDDNKA

-157 MQGFSPSMPWLAE
+157 MQGFSPSMPWLADM
-170 LERTLSKNGQYD
+170 ERTLTKNGEYEI
-182 AFKAAFEE
+182 FKSAFEE
-190 ASGRTWED
+190 EAGRTWED

-204 YEEDAII
+204 YEEDAIVA
-211 EALASSSKMSEE
+211 ALSKSRKMSEE

-235 YTISIES
+235 YSISIES

-255 KNHHVLFL
+255 QNHHVVFL

-271 GENTKL
+271 GDNTKL

-355 ILYTQKESIIKN
+355 ILYNQKESIIKN
-367 LLTFTDTAEMK
+367 LLTFSDTAEMK
-378 LYCDEKDF
+378 LYYDEKDF
-386 ADVYPFVPYQFNLL
+386 SDVYPFVPYQFNLL
-400 QKTFNGIREHGA
+400 QKTFIGIREHGA

-424 LGEFQEVGKEYMN
+424 LGAFQEVGKEYMN

-450 NTIKTFLDSSI
+450 NTIKTFLDSST

-473 LNEFDVEVLKL
+473 LDPFDVEVLKL
-484 LFLIK
+484 LFLVK
-489 YVKEIKGNLENLT
+489 YVKEIKSNLENLT

-516 KKNIQKSLDKLIKET
+516 KKNVQKSLDKLIKET
-531 LVQKNGDEYIFLTND
+531 LVQKNGEEYIFLTND

-553 IKNIHIDSASVVQ
+553 IKNIHIDPAEIIQ
-566 KIGEVIFEDIYKDK
+566 KIGEVIFEDIYKDR

-585 REYNFPFNQIIDDT
+585 REYNFSFNQIIDDRA
-599 PRGSKIND
+599 RGSQTND
-607 IGIRIITPYYDLVSG
+607 IGIRVITPYYDLVSA
-622 SSENE
+622 SSDNE

-634 EYRDVII
+634 EYKDIII

-661 YLRLKGGTKATQ
+661 YLRLKSGTKSTQ
-673 SIEDIKAK
+673 SIEDIKTK
-681 KSRERQERLDRAT
+681 KGREREERLARAT
-694 RLICDAISEADI
+694 RLISDAIEEADI

-715 KSKEC
+715 KAKEC
-720 EGRINAALKSL
+720 EARINAALKNL

-741 ITNFLSNPKDL
+741 ITNFLNNPKDL
-752 YDIFNQNA
+752 YDIFNQNT
-760 MQMTLVDKADNN
+760 MQMTLVDKGDNN

-778 IDNHITNNTSRNL
+778 IDNHITSNTARNL

-816 LVLRLFKSQEIRVI
+816 LVLRLFKTQEIRVI
-830 QGGESIPP
+830 QGGESIAP

-846 ITKREYLER
+846 ITKREYLES

-866 KYVKVLKDLSTD
+866 KYIKNLKDLCTD

-894 IFKGYCST
+894 IFKGYCNT

-914 GTISKYPGKDVLVEG
+914 GTISKYPGKEVLVKG
-929 KEVFEEILNEN
+929 KEVFREILNEN
-940 DTIAFFELVSKRK
+940 DTIAFFELLWEVK
-953 DDLLYYDDKVQ
+953 DDLLDYDEDVQ

-970 DPKGNQKKH
+970 DTKGNQKKH
-979 FDDAWDKIRNFE
+979 FDDALDKIKNFE
-991 ENDIFITEEETVK
+991 ENDIFITESETVK
-1004 IIDDIKSIVKSKE
+1004 IIDDIKDIVKSKE

-1048 DQIETAK
+1048 EQIKTAK
-1055 IHVLDELNKYSFA
+1055 IQVLDELNKHSFA

-1076 QSFDQIYNKVESVNS
+1076 QSFDQIYNRIESVNS
-1091 FAQLAAITSSID
+1091 FAHLAAITSSID

-1113 LNRQKEEEAKKEIA
+1113 LNRQREEEAKKEALDNHDAKADYNGSNVNRGYQIA
-1127 NKPNNEVEYVGS
+1127 NDPS
-1139 TATRGTM
+1139 TNIT
-1146 EVNDPPVKVKRI
+1146 RI

-1172 KEIKNEDDIEDV
+1172 KEIKNEDDIEEV
-1184 LNSLRQKLKS
+1184 LNLLRQKLKN

>member
-54 SYKKGITSHTDK
+54 SYKKGIISHTDK

-90 DNKEI
+90 ENKEI
-95 EGKKV
+95 EGKNA

-111 FTLANMKKAG
+111 FTLANMQKAG

-131 IDSKSEDDSKA
+131 IDSKSEDDNKA

-182 AFKAAFEE
+182 DFKAAFEE

-255 KNHHVLFL
+255 KNHHVVFL

-271 GENTKL
+271 GDNTKL

-345 KKPEAEEHLR
+345 KKPEAEEHLK
-355 ILYTQKESIIKN
+355 ILYNQKESIIKN

-378 LYCDEKDF
+378 LYSDEKDF
-386 ADVYPFVPYQFNLL
+386 SDVYPFVPYQFNLL

-424 LGEFQEVGKEYMN
+424 LGAFQEVGKEYMN

-461 SSVIIQASKNNN
+461 SSVVIQASKNNN

-516 KKNIQKSLDKLIKET
+516 KKNLQKSLDKLIKET

-553 IKNIHIDSASVVQ
+553 IKNIHIDPADITL
-566 KIGEVIFEDIYKDK
+566 KIGEIVFEDIYEDK

-585 REYNFPFNQIIDDT
+585 REYNFPFNKIIDG
-599 PRGSKIND
+599 RGPQTYD

-634 EYRDVII
+634 EYRDVVI
-641 NISNDSRYIEELE
+641 NISNDSRYIEEIE

-661 YLRLKGGTKATQ
+661 YLRLKSGVKTTQ
-673 SIEDIKAK
+673 SIEDIKTK
-681 KSRERQERLDRAT
+681 KSREREERLARAT
-694 RLICDAISEADI
+694 RLICEAISEADI
-706 YINGTIADI
+706 YINGTISDI
-715 KSKEC
+715 KAKEC
-720 EGRINAALKSL
+720 KAKINAALNNL

-752 YDIFNQNA
+752 YDIFNQNT
-760 MQMTLVDKADNN
+760 MQMTLVDKGDNN

-778 IDNHITNNTSRNL
+778 IDNHITSNTERNL

-804 APFGWKELDIQG
+804 APYGWKELDIQG

-830 QGGESIPP
+830 QAGESIAP

-866 KYVKVLKDLSTD
+866 KYVKVLKDLCTD

-929 KEVFEEILNEN
+929 KDVFQEIVNEN
-940 DTIAFFELVSKRK
+940 DTIAFFELVSNRE
-953 DDLLYYDDKVQ
+953 DDLLDYDDNVQ

-970 DPKGNQKKH
+970 DTKGTQKKH
-979 FDDAWDKIRNFE
+979 FDDALEKIKNFE
-991 ENDIFITEEETVK
+991 ENDIFITDDETIK
-1004 IIDDIKSIVKSKE
+1004 IIDNIKEIVKDNK
-1017 PYKKIQNLPVLI
+1017 PYRKIQNLPVLI
-1029 SKYNDKIV
+1029 NKYNEKIL
-1037 ELLEKK
+1037 ELLEQK

-1048 DQIETAK
+1048 DQIEISKAQ
-1055 IHVLDELNKYSFA
+1055 VLDELNKHSFS
-1068 SEYNNEII
+1068 SEYKNEVL
-1076 QSFDQIYNKVESVNS
+1076 QKFDQIYSRIESVNS

-1103 PLRVKLITKI
+1103 PLRVRLITKI
-1113 LNRQKEEEAKKEIA
+1113 LNRQKEEDAKKARENRLRDEATYI
-1127 NKPNNEVEYVGS
+1127 GT
-1139 TATRGTM
+1139 TATEGDTV
-1146 EVNDPPVKVKRI
+1146 VNEPTVKVNRI

-1172 KEIKNEDDIEDV
+1172 KEIKNEEDIEEV
-1184 LNSLRQKLKS
+1184 LSVLRQKLKE